1 MLSDKSTVCPFNLL
15 DIAHQKRGA
24 KAAIVNAG
32 KRLPMLSI
40 MDCVKEKLIIPVF
53 IGDEKEIKKTAEE
66 LKFDISEYEII
77 NEPVENNTAK
87 IAAKLAGDGK
97 VKIIVKGHIHT
108 DILMKEVLL
117 RKYNLIGKKRLSH
130 ISWIPFK
137 SIKPMYRKLEQTM
150 YETNQ
155 NHFGFDNMQITEQA
169 QYTEYL
175 NGGFYEW
182 HTDNGINFMNG
193 TSPVRKISMSLL
205 LNHESEF
212 DGGDLE
218 LCEEGKVAPLK
229 QGHAIFFA
237 SFLNHRVKPVTRG
250 TRKSLVMWFGGTP
263 FK

>member
-1 MLSDKSTVCPFNLL
+1 MIFKEPRWKSYIVQTITPIFTPEQCQDIINIGRSMPPKMGEIGVGDNL
-15 DIAHQKRGA
+15 D
-24 KAAIVNAG
+24 N
-32 KRLPMLSI
+32 
-40 MDCVKEKLIIPVF
+40 KEK
-53 IGDEKEIKKTAEE
+53 IK
-66 LKFDISEYEII
+66 
-77 NEPVENNTAK
+77 VE
-87 IAAKLAGDGK
+87 
-97 VKIIVKGHIHT
+97 
-108 DILMKEVLL
+108 
-117 RKYNLIGKKRLSH
+117 KRLSH

-137 SIKPMYRKLEQTM
+137 SIRPMYRKLEQAM

-237 SFLNHRVKPVTRG
+237 SFLNHRLKRVTRG
-250 TRKSLVMWFGGTP
+250 TRKSLGMWFGGTP